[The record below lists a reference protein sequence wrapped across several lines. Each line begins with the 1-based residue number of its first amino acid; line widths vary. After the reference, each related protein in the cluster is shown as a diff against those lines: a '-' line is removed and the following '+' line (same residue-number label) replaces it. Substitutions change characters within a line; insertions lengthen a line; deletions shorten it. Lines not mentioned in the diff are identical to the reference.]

1 MGIKSI
7 LILGATG
14 RTGRLV
20 VDQALRQGFDVTALV
35 RHPEKLGAWLNHP
48 NLEVLKGDVLNYPDI
63 FNAVQGNDAVVSA
76 LGRDRRKDAILDKGT
91 ANIIRAI
98 EHSRVKK
105 FVCLSSLG
113 AGSTKKLIGWKLK
126 ALICMA
132 GLTSSFEAKAEQE
145 MLLYQSS
152 IDFALV
158 MTSSLSNRNDS
169 AGRGPVSF
177 LPSQA
182 PRFWT
187 TPPKI
192 SRATVA
198 SFLLDQLVLK
208 AWQRKTVCLVG
219 AF

>member
-1 MGIKSI
+1 MGIKSV

-20 VDQALRQGFDVTALV
+20 VEQALQQGFEVTALV
-35 RHPEKLGAWLNHP
+35 RHPEKLGAWLNHQ
-48 NLEVLKGDVLNYPDI
+48 NLEILKGDVLNYPDI

-76 LGRDRRKDAILDKGT
+76 LGRDGRKTAILDKGT

-113 AGSTKKLIGWKLK
+113 AGSTKKLVGWKLK
-126 ALICMA
+126 VMIWLA
-132 GLTSSFEAKAEQE
+132 GLRNSFEAKAEQE

-152 IDFALV
+152 IDFTLV
-158 MTSSLSNRNDS
+158 MASSLTNSNGTKEKRHL
-169 AGRGPVSF
+169 SF
-177 LPSQA
+177 LPNQA
-182 PRFWT
+182 PCFWR

-192 SRATVA
+192 SRVQVA
-198 SFLLDQLVLK
+198 SFLLDQLMQS

-219 AF
+219 A